1 MGGIFLL
8 KFSTEMLIRTMKGT
22 LTHNSF
28 IDEVLFRLYKFL
40 DEKTERPWFYTE
52 LKK

>member
-1 MGGIFLL
+1 MKLFCFSFSFKIFNRNVD
-8 KFSTEMLIRTMKGT
+8 RTMRGT

-40 DEKTERPWFYTE
+40 DEKAERPGFYTE
-52 LKK
+52 

>member
-1 MGGIFLL
+1 MSKVQKVKKMNLGCRF
-8 KFSTEMLIRTMKGT
+8 FSIGY
-22 LTHNSF
+22 NSF